1 MTRKKTYEDRIDA
14 AFKFSEQVVE
24 NFDHYPDEFIAIPM
38 TSELAGKLFTQ
49 ARRALLAELL
59 SHGEHESVAALAAC
73 VNRDPTRVGRD
84 LQPLI
89 DVGLVRAKPFGKTK
103 QLRATNRSVILS

>member
-1 MTRKKTYEDRIDA
+1 MGSKKHHEDLIDA
-14 AFKFSEQVVE
+14 AFRFSEQVVE
-24 NFDHYPDEFIAIPM
+24 DFDQYPDEFIAIPM
-38 TSELAGKLFTQ
+38 TSELAGKLFTA
-49 ARRALLAELL
+49 ARRELLAELR

-89 DVGLVRAKPFGKTK
+89 DAGLVQAKPFGKTK
-103 QLRATNRSVILS
+103 HLSVTNRPVILS

>member
-1 MTRKKTYEDRIDA
+1 MAPHKEHQDRIDA
-14 AFKFSEQVVE
+14 AFRFSEQVVE
-24 NFDHYPDEFIAIPM
+24 DFDQYPDDFIAIPM
-38 TSELAGKLFTQ
+38 TSELAGKLFTS
-49 ARRALLAELL
+49 ARRQLLQDLL

-89 DVGLVRAKPFGKTK
+89 DVGLVRAKTFGKTK
-103 QLRATNRSVILS
+103 HLSATNRPVILS

>member
-1 MTRKKTYEDRIDA
+1 MTKRKNHENLIDE
-14 AFKFSEQVVE
+14 AFKFSEHVVE
-24 NFDHYPDEFIAIPM
+24 EFDQYPDEFIAIPM
-38 TSELAGKLFTQ
+38 TSELAGKLFTE
-49 ARRALLAELL
+49 ARRRLLEDLR

-73 VNRDPTRVGRD
+73 VKRDPTRVGRD

-103 QLRATNRSVILS
+103 RLSATNRPVILS